1 MKHNIFD
8 FSKMEHDEFAFSE
21 MSWEVFRWT
30 AMKDFG
36 LNIDAILEAKPW
48 ENNDIR

>member
-1 MKHNIFD
+1 MNK
-8 FSKMEHDEFAFSE
+8 DEFAFSE
-21 MSWEVFRWT
+21 TSWEVFRWT

-48 ENNDIR
+48 EDKNYKELS